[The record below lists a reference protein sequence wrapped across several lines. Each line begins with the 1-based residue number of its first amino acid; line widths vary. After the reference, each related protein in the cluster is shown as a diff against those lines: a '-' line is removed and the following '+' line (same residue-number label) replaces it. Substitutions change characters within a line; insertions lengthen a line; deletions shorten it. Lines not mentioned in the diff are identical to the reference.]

1 MREVAGSRFLKE
13 LCRRRVFRTAG
24 LYVIGAW
31 LFLQAANIVFPA
43 CSPARVARNQEMA
56 GA

>member
-1 MREVAGSRFLKE
+1 MGEVAGPRFLKE

-43 CSPARVARNQEMA
+43 CSPARVARNQEVA